1 MPGLVEYLFNY
12 CANNGCWVTDE
23 ERQLF
28 AAGKVRE
35 GYALSCKNGDGYTCS
50 ALRVVNE
57 AGALETLTNMRLET
71 SLINNGVVRSRYE
84 AIPIMDAIKVDLGRA
99 YVDYL
104 DSLGASPSNPQWPAR
119 AGIANF
125 HDQVFQNYGAGKV
138 FGGRIS
144 DSLIPRGW
152 FDWCSTC
159 KK

>member
-1 MPGLVEYLFNY
+1 ME
-12 CANNGCWVTDE
+12 
-23 ERQLF
+23 
-28 AAGKVRE
+28 
-35 GYALSCKNGDGYTCS
+35 
-50 ALRVVNE
+50 
-57 AGALETLTNMRLET
+57 
-71 SLINNGVVRSRYE
+71 
-84 AIPIMDAIKVDLGRA
+84 AIKVDLGKA

-104 DSLGASPSNPQWPAR
+104 DSLGASPSNPQWPTR
-119 AGIANF
+119 GGIGNF